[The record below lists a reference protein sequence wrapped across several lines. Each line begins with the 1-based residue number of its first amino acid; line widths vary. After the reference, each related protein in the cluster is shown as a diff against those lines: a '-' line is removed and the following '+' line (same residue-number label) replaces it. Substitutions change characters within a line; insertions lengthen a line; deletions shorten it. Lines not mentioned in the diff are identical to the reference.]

1 MTVVLLLLGLI
12 LNLANDISVNAE
24 LKQMLDAICE
34 NQGRAPAFPPGN
46 RPGGFGIGLSIA
58 RSIAEGHHGT
68 MTARRIGTEDVEFVA
83 ELK

>member
-24 LKQMLDAICE
+24 LNQMLDAICE